1 MIVFDEI
8 IAHMISNRKL
18 NPIVT
23 ILFSRCRKL
32 NLTLVF
38 TIQSYFKVT
47 KDARLNSTHYFIK
60 KFLKK
65 QEQEKSQ
72 LIILLIFIRLMF
84 FLSQRYDSTIR

>member
-1 MIVFDEI
+1 MFDEI

-47 KDARLNSTHYFIK
+47 KDARLNSTHYFTK